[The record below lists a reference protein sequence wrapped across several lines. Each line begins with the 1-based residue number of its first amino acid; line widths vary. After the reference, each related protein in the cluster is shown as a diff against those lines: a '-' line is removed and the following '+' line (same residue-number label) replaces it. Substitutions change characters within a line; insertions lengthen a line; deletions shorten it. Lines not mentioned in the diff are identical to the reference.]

1 MKTKA
6 DLTGIG
12 SKVFYQYIYPV
23 YAKEF
28 LLGSDYDQFAKK
40 VQETFILNAEQW
52 NCILTEWDIKEMI
65 LK

>member
-12 SKVFYQYIYPV
+12 NKVFYQYIYPV
-23 YAKEF
+23 YAREF
-28 LLGSDYDQFAKK
+28 LLGSDYEQFAKK
-40 VQETFILNAEQW
+40 VQETFVLNEEQW
-52 NCILTEWDIKEMI
+52 ACVLAEWEIKDSI